1 MKHSPSTGPPSR
13 PARAKGLTLLAGV
26 ALGLLAFGA
35 AWKWWAGRATDGSAP
50 AVAEAAD
57 PRLTYP
63 TPYRNVRPDVSYVGD
78 AACAECHA
86 DRAETYREHP
96 MGRSL
101 VPVAQ
106 ATPIEHYEPA
116 ARNPFTASALHY
128 AVTRRD
134 GRPVHH
140 EWAAG
145 PDGKVLA
152 ETAAEVQFAVGSGTR
167 VRNYAVDRD
176 GYLYLSPVTWYP
188 ESGRWDLAP
197 SFDKYNQHFG
207 RQMVPGCLFCHSN
220 YAEHVPDTVNRYRE
234 PIFRGH
240 AIGCERCHG
249 PGELHVKRR
258 GDGDMAGGPD
268 DTIVNP
274 ARLDH
279 ALREDVCNQCH
290 LLAQERVLCRG
301 RSHFEYRPGLPLPL
315 FLLDFMD
322 GRAGGSDFKLV
333 SAVPQLRTSRCYKE
347 SRGPNKL
354 GCVSCHDPHRL
365 PAPEERVAHYRG
377 RCLQCHTEASCSL
390 PAGVR
395 REKQK
400 DDSCVACHMP
410 RTGTEVDH
418 TSVTDHRIRRRADGP
433 AEPPVRQVPGP
444 SDLVLFEGERIG
456 LESDAARRGLGLV
469 LMAILN
475 RRMPA
480 EVERQFAEKALPLL
494 DAALKADPQDW
505 PVARARG
512 EALWCLGNREEAL
525 AALEAVLAARPESEM
540 TLHGAASIA
549 LEMDRLEEARGFFE
563 RAARVNPWQRPYRQG
578 LAVISFRLGEWD
590 RSARECR
597 ESLRLEPTNTAAR
610 SLLIQCYL
618 CLGQKDQAQAEF
630 EVLRQLTAENRRPA
644 LRSWYEE
651 QIRRLAP

>member
-249 PGELHVKRR
+249 PGELHVRKRIDEPI
-258 GDGDMAGGPD
+258 GEQGAPD
-268 DTIVNP
+268 DTIVHP
-274 ARLDH
+274 GKASPTARS
-279 ALREDVCNQCH
+279 E
-290 LLAQERVLCRG
+290 
-301 RSHFEYRPGLPLPL
+301 
-315 FLLDFMD
+315 
-322 GRAGGSDFKLV
+322 
-333 SAVPQLRTSRCYKE
+333 
-347 SRGPNKL
+347 
-354 GCVSCHDPHRL
+354 L
-365 PAPEERVAHYRG
+365 PAYLRRQ
-377 RCLQCHTEASCSL
+377 RKASMK
-390 PAGVR
+390 VR
-395 REKQK
+395 
-400 DDSCVACHMP
+400 
-410 RTGTEVDH
+410 
-418 TSVTDHRIRRRADGP
+418 
-433 AEPPVRQVPGP
+433 
-444 SDLVLFEGERIG
+444 ERIQSPAP
-456 LESDAARRGLGLV
+456 LRR
-469 LMAILN
+469 
-475 RRMPA
+475 
-480 EVERQFAEKALPLL
+480 
-494 DAALKADPQDW
+494 
-505 PVARARG
+505 
-512 EALWCLGNREEAL
+512 
-525 AALEAVLAARPESEM
+525 S
-540 TLHGAASIA
+540 
-549 LEMDRLEEARGFFE
+549 
-563 RAARVNPWQRPYRQG
+563 
-578 LAVISFRLGEWD
+578 
-590 RSARECR
+590 
-597 ESLRLEPTNTAAR
+597 
-610 SLLIQCYL
+610 
-618 CLGQKDQAQAEF
+618 
-630 EVLRQLTAENRRPA
+630 
-644 LRSWYEE
+644 
-651 QIRRLAP
+651 